1 MSLLAPQS
9 IEIGIVREFPFSS
22 TLQRMSVVV
31 KRLGEKHMDA
41 YLKGAPEVVTSLCR
55 PHTGLAQ
62 LRSVLSLLITV
73 QGLSDSGPG
82 SFSAVPAG
90 FVDTLDKYTG
100 QGFRVI
106 AVAHRQLESK
116 LSWHK
121 VHNLGR

>member
-1 MSLLAPQS
+1 
-9 IEIGIVREFPFSS
+9 
-22 TLQRMSVVV
+22 MSVVV

-41 YLKGAPEVVTSLCR
+41 YLKGAPEVVTSLCK
-55 PHTGLAQ
+55 PHTGVAPLHSVQLLLA
-62 LRSVLSLLITV
+62 TV

-82 SFSAVPAG
+82 SLPAVPDT
-90 FVDTLDKYTG
+90 FVDILDKYTR